1 MMSLIKFLTCLLIF
15 FITVTSYSLFFGID
29 SKTSFSDLQQ
39 ENKVLSD
46 ANNDLSIENNFL
58 ESAIQ
63 SKQQNDLY
71 AEKFAREELNLI
83 LKGEEFISF
92 QEIKTDDQPE

>member
-1 MMSLIKFLTCLLIF
+1 MSLIKFLIWLLIF
-15 FITVTSYSLFFGID
+15 FIAVTSYGLFFGID
-29 SKTSFSDLQQ
+29 SKISLSDLQQ
-39 ENKVLSD
+39 ENKLLSD
-46 ANNDLSIENNFL
+46 ANNALLIENNFL

-83 LKGEEFISF
+83 LKGEKFISF

>member
-1 MMSLIKFLTCLLIF
+1 MSLIKFLIWLLIF
-15 FITVTSYSLFFGID
+15 FIAVTSYGLFFGID
-29 SKTSFSDLQQ
+29 SKISLSDLQQ
-39 ENKVLSD
+39 ENKLLSD
-46 ANNDLSIENNFL
+46 ANNALLIENNFL

>member
-1 MMSLIKFLTCLLIF
+1 M
-15 FITVTSYSLFFGID
+15 
-29 SKTSFSDLQQ
+29 
-39 ENKVLSD
+39 
-46 ANNDLSIENNFL
+46 ENNFL
-58 ESAIQ
+58 ESVIQ

-92 QEIKTDDQPE
+92 QEIKTDAQPE

>member
-1 MMSLIKFLTCLLIF
+1 MSLIKFLTWLLIF
-15 FITVTSYSLFFGID
+15 IIVVTSYGLFLGID
-29 SKTSFSDLQQ
+29 SKTSLSDLQQ
-39 ENKVLSD
+39 ENKLLSD
-46 ANNDLSIENNFL
+46 ANNALLIENNFL

-92 QEIKTDDQPE
+92 QEIKTDAQPE